1 MLAAGFFLV
10 ASIIQPPREKDG
22 KKAPVPRIK
31 SDFVDYVPCVSD
43 QEAKRVNN
51 WLVFA
56 GSAAAI
62 ALVLT
67 MATVATVVFFPASP
81 KQVTADVTVTEPYF
95 QQFLAQC
102 QVTAID
108 PEFRDL
114 VGTLDVASLD
124 SNFVALNIEPGL
136 CADQGELEIPQS
148 AVLQIEEYPQCSS
161 SDLRSIEGTLSSSI
175 SGSRSTSEL
184 AKPTGMIVFLGSLS
198 ATPSPSASVGI
209 PLPRTYPVCGSRAEP
224 FRDFFRKIK
233 SSVGLK

>member
-1 MLAAGFFLV
+1 V